1 MTQTV
6 YAAIGDIHGE
16 LDRLKELH
24 DQVRFYADRELGGAD
39 LTWVHLGDLIDRG
52 EDSCGV
58 VNHLIEME
66 ARLGP
71 RCITLRGNHEQMMI
85 ESLRFDDEASR
96 TNWLKW
102 GGEETMESYHRR
114 GLDGPTDVHLD
125 WLHALPT
132 IHRDEQQG
140 LVFVHGGVDPDA
152 FPECGERVRMW
163 TRRREFFD
171 TRCWTAPALIG
182 QVVVH
187 GHTPTMDWKPDVAA
201 DGRRINLDTGAVY
214 GGRLTAAILV
224 PGAEPRFLHS

>member
-102 GGEETMESYHRR
+102 GGEKTMESYHRR

-132 IHRDEQQG
+132 IHR
-140 LVFVHGGVDPDA
+140 
-152 FPECGERVRMW
+152 
-163 TRRREFFD
+163 
-171 TRCWTAPALIG
+171 
-182 QVVVH
+182 
-187 GHTPTMDWKPDVAA
+187 
-201 DGRRINLDTGAVY
+201 
-214 GGRLTAAILV
+214 
-224 PGAEPRFLHS
+224 